1 MDKKIFKIVMKVL
14 SNIANK
20 YQETT
25 DLVEDNLKEIFENE
39 KSIEEVFYY
48 VALLLSVSRLVNG
61 LIFHASVVFFI
72 E

>member
-61 LIFHASVVFFI
+61 LIFHASVVFL
-72 E
+72 

>member
-1 MDKKIFKIVMKVL
+1 MKVL

-25 DLVEDNLKEIFENE
+25 DLIEDNLKEIFENE

-61 LIFHASVVFFI
+61 LIFHASVVFL
-72 E
+72 

>member
-25 DLVEDNLKEIFENE
+25 DLIEDNLKEIFENE

-61 LIFHASVVFFI
+61 LIFHASVVFL
-72 E
+72 

>member
-1 MDKKIFKIVMKVL
+1 MEKKIFKIVMKVL

-48 VALLLSVSRLVNG
+48 LALLLSVSRLVNG
-61 LIFHASVVFFI
+61 LIFHASVVFL
-72 E
+72 